1 MKKII
6 VFFAIFLVI
15 FSGTFISFAEPEN
28 VAQPDNT
35 QAVNGNNS
43 AQTVLDSI
51 SGTDINN
58 AVNKVGNT
66 AMGVGQNILDQIAS
80 WSLPICSLLVVFGAV
95 QYFILGIRNLYKK
108 RQGLLLMWGSI
119 TFYVIVVFVNLIITF
134 MTGIK

>member
-15 FSGTFISFAEPEN
+15 FSGTFISFAEP
-28 VAQPDNT
+28 DNT

-43 AQTVLDSI
+43 AQTVLDNI

>member
-15 FSGTFISFAEPEN
+15 FSGTLISFAASADVVQPNTSESSN
-28 VAQPDNT
+28 VT
-35 QAVNGNNS
+35 NS
-43 AQTVLDSI
+43 SQSVLDSI
-51 SGTDINN
+51 SEADINN
-58 AVNKVGNT
+58 TVNKVGNT